1 VATYGF
7 HSVTAVLALILLT
20 CGRITL
26 HLSHTN
32 FTHSGLHDTDRIN
45 AEKAQKRWRAP
56 AGREQGFSI
65 IAHSGPRISIRTGCA
80 AAGRHADAA
89 MRGRVT
95 SQP

>member
-56 AGREQGFSI
+56 AGREQGFQ
-65 IAHSGPRISIRTGCA
+65 HHRPQRTEDQHTNGLCSS
-80 AAGRHADAA
+80 R
-89 MRGRVT
+89 
-95 SQP
+95 